1 DTGAEIVDQL
11 AALSLIVVR
20 IEERRSPGG
29 VLTELKAQPLSFWRS
44 LVFQFGDGFAAGI
57 VLLRDKAVAPREDA
71 YIHVA
76 ARSVLPALIL
86 RPLIGSSVFL
96 HALDIIARLFEHFDD
111 LCAVVLKIQGGGRNV
126 NARFSHLRS
135 LGTKAAIWNDI
146 S

>member
-1 DTGAEIVDQL
+1 
-11 AALSLIVVR
+11 
-20 IEERRSPGG
+20 
-29 VLTELKAQPLSFWRS
+29 
-44 LVFQFGDGFAAGI
+44 
-57 VLLRDKAVAPREDA
+57 DA

-126 NARFSHLRS
+126 NARFSHLRT
-135 LGTKAAIWNDI
+135 LGTNAAIWNDI
-146 S
+146 SASQQKSRRHSTLMSRSVRAI